1 MGLDDNKGVNKGRG
15 WQQAVR
21 DFLYGMTG
29 YEFVAHAL
37 ETRASM
43 ETLFMLSTMGD
54 LIGVPIMPPYYS
66 LRLIPYVVPQVQTWK
81 RRVLRER
88 EMSDDHEYDLHGL

>member
-1 MGLDDNKGVNKGRG
+1 MDENKGVNKGRG
-15 WQQAVR
+15 WPQAIR
-21 DFLYGMTG
+21 DFLYGMIG